1 MRKLLRS
8 TTSGIVYVWTPQLAA
23 RPDMVLYED
32 EIPCE
37 NPVTNEPQPNT
48 DTALVTAIENFRKE
62 VTRKRKPKSET
73 TA

>member
-1 MRKLLRS
+1 
-8 TTSGIVYVWTPQLAA
+8 
-23 RPDMVLYED
+23 MVLYED